1 MAKKCSACGSKIGMF
16 AKYAKTSDD
25 VVCENCVRKWGFT
38 IDEIEK
44 DYRWS
49 GYHFLSKGKAAI
61 VQEAAR
67 KEYERTHTKEARF
80 RLVYDRQNDD
90 LEDINK
96 DGKRIQ
102 SLLKS
107 IPRDLID
114 KDELYSG
121 LTKKSDF
128 IEEAEIDMPYYI
140 YYGHTF
146 DVDLQEEEGAIRVYL
161 DDVHIG
167 DLPEDARK
175 IIKKHP
181 DINADVM
188 VLGGK
193 YKKLTGDDYDE
204 IETGEDE
211 YYAVVQLSWI
221 E

>member
-49 GYHFLSKGKAAI
+49 GYRFLSKGKAAV

-80 RLVYDRQNDD
+80 RLVCDRQNDD
-90 LEDINK
+90 FEDINK

-167 DLPEDARK
+167 DLPADARK